1 MKRGSIIPN
10 LDWITILLFLLM
22 VLMGWLNIFS
32 AIYNESHPS
41 ILDFNQKY
49 GKQFLWILAALFMA
63 VVLILIDH
71 RFFEFFGYFIYGIA
85 IFTLIAVLIVGKE
98 INGSKSW
105 FVMGGFQVQPSEFA
119 KPAVALALAKYL
131 STFNINIKKVST
143 FIKVAVFIFL
153 PSLLI
158 LLQPDTGSALV
169 FFAFVFPVY
178 REGFSGVILVTL
190 FALALLFILVLLVNE
205 LILLVIILS
214 IGFLIYWVIAKSFRK
229 FLTALLIYI
238 GFFLLSFGVISFLG
252 AESIYNKSALIALLL
267 SVIAFL
273 IMAYFYRIK
282 QVSMLIFAITAAV
295 FYTFTVDYSFEHF
308 LSDYQQRRVNIMLG
322 IVSDPLGAGYNVNQ
336 SMIAIGSGGF
346 AGKGFL
352 QGTQTKLDFVPEQST
367 DFIFCTVGEEW
378 GFRGTLVV
386 IVLFLTLFVRLIQL
400 AERQKESF
408 ARIYGYGVVS
418 VLFIHFFINI
428 AMTIGFFPV
437 VGIPLPFFS
446 YGGSSLWA
454 FTILLFIFLRLDA
467 GRVESS

>member
-1 MKRGSIIPN
+1 LKRGNIIAN
-10 LDWITILLFLLM
+10 LDWFTILLFILM
-22 VLMGWLNIFS
+22 IFLGWLNIFS

-49 GKQFLWILAALFMA
+49 GKQFLWILAAIVMA
-63 VVLILIDH
+63 VAILLIDH
-71 RFFEFFGYFIYGIA
+71 RFFEFFGYFIYAVA
-85 IFTLIAVLIVGKE
+85 ILTLLAVLIVGKE

-105 FVMGGFQVQPSEFA
+105 FVMGGFQIQPSEFA

-131 STFNINIKKVST
+131 STFNINIQKART
-143 FIKVAVFIFL
+143 FVKTAVIIFL

-178 REGFSGVILVTL
+178 REGFSGMILITM
-190 FALALLFILVLLVNE
+190 FTLALLFILVLLFNE
-205 LILLVIILS
+205 LLLLLIILVI
-214 IGFLIYWVIAKSFRK
+214 GFIAYW
-229 FLTALLIYI
+229 LLARN
-238 GFFLLSFGVISFLG
+238 FKNLMV
-252 AESIYNKSALIALLL
+252 
-267 SVIAFL
+267 AFL
-273 IMAYFYRIK
+273 IFVGFFIVSYGILFLFGMDSAYYAATLMSLAFSLASYLVMAYIYRIRK
-282 QVSMLIFAITAAV
+282 IGLLILAVTVVV
-295 FYTFTVDYSFEHF
+295 FYTFAVDYSFEHF

-322 IVSDPLGAGYNVNQ
+322 IQSDPLGAGYNVNQ

-378 GFRGTLVV
+378 GFIGTFFV
-386 IVLFLTLFVRLIQL
+386 ILLFLTFFIRLIYL
-400 AERQKESF
+400 AERQKENF
-408 ARIYGYGVVS
+408 ARIYGYGIIS
-418 VLFIHFFINI
+418 VIFIHFFINI
-428 AMTIGFFPV
+428 AMTIGLFPV

-454 FTILLFIFLRLDA
+454 FTIMLFIFLRLDA
-467 GRVESS
+467 GRME